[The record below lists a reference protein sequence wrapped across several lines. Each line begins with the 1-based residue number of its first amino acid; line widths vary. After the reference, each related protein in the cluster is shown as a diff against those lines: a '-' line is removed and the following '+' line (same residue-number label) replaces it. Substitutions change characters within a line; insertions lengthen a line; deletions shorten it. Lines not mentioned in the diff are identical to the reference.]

1 MNLRLDAI
9 AIQKLQRDIVNAGE
23 IPTKTLK
30 KMVSKQGKVV
40 KKAVVNNARSML
52 QGPYYKGDVARSVR
66 QKRAGVSK
74 KRGAYCYI
82 KFDGKSHGNRNGE
95 IAFVNE
101 YGTKKQ
107 MARPFIRE
115 AQRDSADEATKAAGE
130 VFYEHM
136 RQRRL

>member
-1 MNLRLDAI
+1 MNLSMQATGI
-9 AIQKLQRDIVNAGE
+9 KELQRDLMRAGA

-30 KMVSKQGKVV
+30 KMVSRQGKVV
-40 KKAVVNNARSML
+40 KKAIVNNARSML

-82 KFDGKSHGNRNGE
+82 KFEGSSHGNRNGE

-107 MARPFIRE
+107 KGRPFIKE
-115 AQRDSADEATKAAGE
+115 AQKNSADEAAKAAGA